1 VWAVRYHDKS
11 HGICLLHKSILSAV
25 MKIPFSVD
33 EFFNV
38 FERYNLSLWPIQL
51 FFYILAFLAVIV
63 ILRRRNHSS
72 ELVMSILAF
81 FWGWMGVVYHI
92 IYFSSIN
99 KAAYLFG
106 IIFLVQSFLFFYFGV
121 LRKEIRFEYNLN
133 LSGVIGLLFIAYAL
147 IFYPLIGHSLGHIYP
162 RIPTFGV
169 PCPTTIFT
177 FGILLYS
184 INRIPWYLILVPL
197 LWSIVGFSAALHL
210 SVREDFGLP
219 VAGILATVLLLF
231 YKPKRLTFT

>member
-1 VWAVRYHDKS
+1 
-11 HGICLLHKSILSAV
+11 

-51 FFYILAFLAVIV
+51 FFYILALLAVIV
-63 ILRRRNHSS
+63 IFRRGNNSS
-72 ELVMSILAF
+72 QIVMSILAF
-81 FWGWMGVVYHI
+81 FWVWMGVVYHI

-106 IIFLVQSFLFFYFGV
+106 IIFLVQGFLFFYFGV

-133 LSGVIGLLFIAYAL
+133 PSGVIALLFIAYAL
-147 IFYPLIGHSLGHIYP
+147 IFYPLIGYSLGHIYP

-184 INRIPWYLILVPL
+184 INRIPWYIILVPL
-197 LWSIVGFSAALHL
+197 LWSIVGFSAALNL

-219 VAGILATVLLLF
+219 LAGICSTILLLF